1 MANNN
6 NNSLQTLVVKGQITA
21 TSNKISEEFK
31 QQKPTKTIYFNA
43 ASVEDEN
50 KLIEFGLQAYT
61 SKDDNETFFIAKAP
75 AKGIQVWCQ
84 GKQLEPLNVEI
95 ESPNFKSADGVEI
108 GLAITKGQKMN
119 RDFYRV
125 SAVDVVLESDIEPV
139 EMTNPF
145 E

>member
-6 NNSLQTLVVKGQITA
+6 SLETLTIKGQITA
-21 TSNKISEEFK
+21 TSNRVSEEFR
-31 QQKPTKTIYFNA
+31 QQTPTKTIYFNA
-43 ASVEDEN
+43 ASHEDEK
-50 KLIEFGLQAYT
+50 KLIDFGLQAYT
-61 SKDDNETFFIAKAP
+61 SKSDNEMFFIAKAP

-84 GKQLEPLNVEI
+84 GEQLEPLKVDI
-95 ESPNFKSADGVEI
+95 ESPNFKSVDGNVI

-125 SAVDVVLESDIEPV
+125 SAVNVVLESDIEPV